1 MVHRGNWKSNFY
13 RAGVIQRADQLIL
26 KVLSFLP
33 LAEGGPGFLRH
44 RSAPGCRRSSV
55 LCKGMSIRECLS
67 NRRILPAIK
76 EKSYVIFPVNRV
88 SGFALAISREIDDG

>member
-44 RSAPGCRRSSV
+44 RSAPGAAVLAFFVRACRFV
-55 LCKGMSIRECLS
+55 NAYPTGV
-67 NRRILPAIK
+67 
-76 EKSYVIFPVNRV
+76 YFP
-88 SGFALAISREIDDG
+88 L